1 MIMEKTTIE
10 SRFGAAA
17 RFAKK
22 IYGRGFQ
29 AKIAK
34 TCGVKTSHISE
45 VVNKDKGASE
55 GLRRK
60 ILDEILLIV
69 PTIPVKTYED
79 FLNLGSW
86 ILVGHDPLQWQPAHK
101 SEFCIAAVASNT
113 TWNISPEPPLIKK
126 IPVISWAR
134 AGKWQDAGDQFYP
147 DDVDDWIHTTA
158 TSHPE
163 AFALIVKGD
172 SMEPLFLA
180 GETIIV
186 DPGRE
191 AMNGSYV
198 IAKNGD
204 NEATFKQLVMDGPN
218 IYLRPL
224 NTELYKQWDM
234 TGVAFRIIG
243 VVVAKEQRY

>member
-1 MIMEKTTIE
+1 MKKTTIE

-22 IYGRGFQ
+22 IHGRSFQ

-34 TCGVKTSHISE
+34 VCGVKASHVSE

-69 PTIPVKTYED
+69 PTVPAKTYED

-86 ILVGHDPLQWQPAHK
+86 ILDGCDPQQWQPAN
-101 SEFCIAAVASNT
+101 SPELCITTVASDAT
-113 TWNISPEPPLIKK
+113 SNIVPGSPVIKK

-134 AGKWQDAGDQFYP
+134 AGWQNVDVQFHPGDA
-147 DDVDDWIHTTA
+147 DDWIHTTV
-158 TSHPE
+158 TNHPN

-172 SMEPLFLA
+172 SMAPLFLE

-198 IAKNGD
+198 IAKNG
-204 NEATFKQLVMDGPN
+204 NSEATFKQLVIDGPN
-218 IYLRPL
+218 VYLRPL

-234 TGVAFRIIG
+234 TGVEFRVIG